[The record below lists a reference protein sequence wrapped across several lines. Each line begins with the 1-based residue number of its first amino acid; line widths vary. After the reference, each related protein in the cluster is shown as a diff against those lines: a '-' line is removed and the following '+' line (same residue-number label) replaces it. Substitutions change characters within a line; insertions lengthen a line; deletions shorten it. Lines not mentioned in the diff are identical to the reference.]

1 MKLLIVLLLVSG
13 TAWAMEQDHSCQG
26 GFNCNEGTDGQT
38 QQDQS
43 QTQEQTLAPII
54 TAEGGKAEGGSADAT
69 GGSSNSTV
77 SVLTEGQKYRNSPT
91 LFAPYS
97 VPTSPCR
104 VAASGGVSIL
114 GGAIAAGGSKE
125 DKECTLRE
133 TARMFADFG
142 EVNFALSLLC
152 ASLAV
157 EREGLFDSCPQ
168 VSTPIVDHFNP
179 LDVLVGAMPEEQPEH
194 EVILELQQQQIAQ
207 QQQIQQQQQQYVQA
221 LEERLKQ
228 EESKRVLK
236 EEEDEGVRQLL
247 LVLYGKEDSDE

>member
-13 TAWAMEQDHSCQG
+13 TAWATEQDHSCQG

-43 QTQEQTLAPII
+43 QTQEQTLAPIV
-54 TAEGGKAEGGSADAT
+54 TAEGGEAAGGDASAISGDAIVT
-69 GGSSNSTV
+69 
-77 SVLTEGQKYRNSPT
+77 VLTEGQKYRNSPT

-168 VSTPIVDHFNP
+168 VPTAMQPPHSP
-179 LDVLVGAMPEEQPEH
+179 LDVPVGAVPEEQPEH
-194 EVILELQQQQIAQ
+194 EIILELQQQQIAQ

-221 LEERLKQ
+221 LEERLNE
-228 EESKRVLK
+228 EESKRAQK

-247 LVLYGKEDSDE
+247 LDLYGKETPDE